1 MRNDRLA
8 VIIPT
13 YLAHESLRE
22 AISSVRKAQAL
33 SKIEVK
39 IIVVDNHPQSEDRVH
54 SSDADLYMQLPS
66 NPGFGAACN
75 LGISKALTY
84 MDTDWVMLL
93 NPDAQV
99 SSTFL
104 MELESVFLQVTKNG
118 TEDILTPIMPLICFN
133 QKIQTVDFSK
143 FFSVGVV
150 GMNLHDPDENFSI
163 YSKEGQIRDY
173 GKPWKKLITSTDTVV
188 INPEKAAPLEVV
200 FHLIEE
206 NHGFTPN
213 VVVRMDDLLGAI
225 DYLVQNAGS
234 EIYSPFSAGD
244 LNWNY
249 LASFVE
255 KQGCGPRR
263 AWCGAGVILPTGY
276 IKMAGGFD
284 ESFFL
289 YYEDTELSMRGLRN
303 GIMPVFYPALRVYHQ
318 HSMITGRMPKV
329 RAKAIWR
336 SRQIFVTR
344 SFGWHFSLFYSFG
357 TMLKYVLMLVSG
369 RTTFRHFIRNL
380 LPEIYFSVL
389 GSFESVIRSP
399 TFRNLKLP

>member
-1 MRNDRLA
+1 VKNDRLA

-13 YLAHESLRE
+13 FLAHESLRE

-33 SKIEVK
+33 SKIEVR
-39 IIVVDNHPQSEDRVH
+39 IIVVDNHPQSEDRVY
-54 SSDADLYMQLPS
+54 SSDADIYMQLPS

-93 NPDAQV
+93 NPDAQI

-104 MELESVFLQVTKNG
+104 LDLESIFLQATKDG
-118 TEDILTPIMPLICFN
+118 AEDTLTPIMPLICFK

-150 GMNLHDPDENFSI
+150 GMNLHDPDESFSI
-163 YSKEGQIRDY
+163 YSKEGQIRNY
-173 GKPWKKLITSTDTVV
+173 SKPWKKLIISTDTVV
-188 INPEKAAPLEVV
+188 VNPEKDTPLEIV

-206 NHGFTPN
+206 NHGSALN
-213 VVVRMDDLLGAI
+213 VIARIDDLLGPI

-276 IKMAGGFD
+276 IKMVGGFD

-303 GIMPVFYPALRVYHQ
+303 GIMPVFNPALRVYHQ
-318 HSMITGRMPKV
+318 HSMITGRVPKV

-344 SFGWHFSLFYSFG
+344 SFGWRFSLFYCFG

-380 LPEIYFSVL
+380 LPEIYFSAL
-389 GSFESVIRSP
+389 GSFVSLIRRP